1 MYFYFQT
8 VQLIDKTDADVK
20 IFAGDVNALPFPG
33 IINGKRQPYSLLT
46 SILTDSLVDRYV
58 LFLSFHISP
67 FLLNGNLYVCV
78 TPFPSCFSETL
89 QKPLGLS
96 PHLPT
101 FVCPLFLSGPFGFV
115 LNVV

>member
-1 MYFYFQT
+1 MIVLIDCKYMYFYFQT

-58 LFLSFHISP
+58 LFSKYHISP
-67 FLLNGNLYVCV
+67 FC
-78 TPFPSCFSETL
+78 
-89 QKPLGLS
+89 
-96 PHLPT
+96 
-101 FVCPLFLSGPFGFV
+101 
-115 LNVV
+115 

>member
-1 MYFYFQT
+1 MYFSYFQT

-58 LFLSFHISP
+58 LFLKVIKSQNDIVSSKIPTKFLRISA
-67 FLLNGNLYVCV
+67 LA
-78 TPFPSCFSETL
+78 S
-89 QKPLGLS
+89 KKR
-96 PHLPT
+96 
-101 FVCPLFLSGPFGFV
+101 
-115 LNVV
+115 

>member
-1 MYFYFQT
+1 MYFSYFQT

-58 LFLSFHISP
+58 LFLKVIKSQNDIVSP
-67 FLLNGNLYVCV
+67 QIPTKFLLRISALASKKRSN
-78 TPFPSCFSETL
+78 
-89 QKPLGLS
+89 QKK
-96 PHLPT
+96 
-101 FVCPLFLSGPFGFV
+101 
-115 LNVV
+115 

>member
-1 MYFYFQT
+1 MYFSYFQT

-58 LFLSFHISP
+58 LFLKVIKSQKDIVSP
-67 FLLNGNLYVCV
+67 KIPTNFFKDLC
-78 TPFPSCFSETL
+78 PSL
-89 QKPLGLS
+89 
-96 PHLPT
+96 
-101 FVCPLFLSGPFGFV
+101 
-115 LNVV
+115 

>member
-1 MYFYFQT
+1 MGFGIGPTPKRWFRSYTKLNMYFYFQT

-58 LFLSFHISP
+58 LFLSFHIS
-67 FLLNGNLYVCV
+67 
-78 TPFPSCFSETL
+78 
-89 QKPLGLS
+89 
-96 PHLPT
+96 
-101 FVCPLFLSGPFGFV
+101 LFC
-115 LNVV
+115 

>member
-1 MYFYFQT
+1 MYFSYFQT

-58 LFLSFHISP
+58 FSFISKLP
-67 FLLNGNLYVCV
+67 YFTFLLKFIY
-78 TPFPSCFSETL
+78 SEKAAKFCEIST
-89 QKPLGLS
+89 
-96 PHLPT
+96 
-101 FVCPLFLSGPFGFV
+101 
-115 LNVV
+115 

>member
-1 MYFYFQT
+1 MYFSYFQT

-58 LFLSFHISP
+58 LFLKVIKSQNDIVSP
-67 FLLNGNLYVCV
+67 
-78 TPFPSCFSETL
+78 
-89 QKPLGLS
+89 QI
-96 PHLPT
+96 PT
-101 FVCPLFLSGPFGFV
+101 KFF
-115 LNVV
+115 

>member
-1 MYFYFQT
+1 MKLHMHFYFQT

-58 LFLSFHISP
+58 LFLKVIKSQNDIVSP
-67 FLLNGNLYVCV
+67 KIPTNFLKDFCPSLKEEVKSKKIKALYTVNMMI
-78 TPFPSCFSETL
+78 L
-89 QKPLGLS
+89 I
-96 PHLPT
+96 
-101 FVCPLFLSGPFGFV
+101 
-115 LNVV
+115 

>member
-58 LFLSFHISP
+58 LFLKVIKSQNDIVSP
-67 FLLNGNLYVCV
+67 
-78 TPFPSCFSETL
+78 
-89 QKPLGLS
+89 QI
-96 PHLPT
+96 PT
-101 FVCPLFLSGPFGFV
+101 KFF
-115 LNVV
+115 

>member
-1 MYFYFQT
+1 MHFYFQT

-58 LFLSFHISP
+58 LFIKVIKSQNDIVSSKMQTKYFKD
-67 FLLNGNLYVCV
+67 FC
-78 TPFPSCFSETL
+78 PSL
-89 QKPLGLS
+89 
-96 PHLPT
+96 
-101 FVCPLFLSGPFGFV
+101 
-115 LNVV
+115 